1 MSTQRKLASYPLFFE
16 HIPTEVP
23 PQQQEPKRRPGR
35 KPKRPR
41 LPQQNVLENLEQ

>member
-16 HIPTEVP
+16 HIPFEVP
-23 PQQQEPKRRPGR
+23 EPQQEPRRRPGR